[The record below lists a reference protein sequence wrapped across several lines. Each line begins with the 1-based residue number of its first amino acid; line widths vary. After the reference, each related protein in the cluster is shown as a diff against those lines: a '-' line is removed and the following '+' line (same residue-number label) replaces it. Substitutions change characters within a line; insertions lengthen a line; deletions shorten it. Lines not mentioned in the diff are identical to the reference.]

1 MNHDMDISRTRQA
14 RKFLGWITSL
24 LLFAAIACLAD
35 ALREGFMDG
44 GREYKTVPGETV
56 SFTSPL
62 PPGAASLEEVKITGG
77 DAHVAVRPEGL
88 YTGFW
93 LGGTMWKG
101 SIAVTDGAA
110 PGERLFTLEGPPLD
124 NPGKEPAGIVMRVT
138 VYQNA
143 LAKQKASA
151 SLITREFGVRPYMA
165 SLAALGL
172 AIIPGVAGFAA
183 SRRVERLL
191 TLDGKGVVYMM
202 KKTGDDAVIG
212 FSLGSR
218 QGLAPGMT
226 VPLFDR
232 QGRGIGLAKVTASLP
247 SDATAVMV
255 SGSCEIGDMV
265 VLASEGAPGR
275 HPGTPP
281 QSR

>member
-14 RKFLGWITSL
+14 RNILGWITSL

-44 GREYKTVPGETV
+44 GSEYKAVPGETV

-62 PPGAASLEEVKITGG
+62 PPGAGSLEEMKITGG
-77 DAHVAVRPEGL
+77 DADVALKPEGL

-101 SIAVTDGAA
+101 SIAVTGGAA
-110 PGERLFTLEGPPLD
+110 SGERVFTLEGPPLEHS
-124 NPGKEPAGIVMRVT
+124 GKGPAGIVIRVT
-138 VYQNA
+138 VYKDA

-151 SLITREFGVRPYMA
+151 SMITRVFGVRPYMV

-202 KKTGDDAVIG
+202 KRTGDDAVIG

-232 QGRGIGLAKVTASLP
+232 QGRGIGFARVTESLP

-265 VLASEGAPGR
+265 VLTSEGAPGR
-275 HPGTPP
+275 HTGAQP
-281 QSR
+281 QHR